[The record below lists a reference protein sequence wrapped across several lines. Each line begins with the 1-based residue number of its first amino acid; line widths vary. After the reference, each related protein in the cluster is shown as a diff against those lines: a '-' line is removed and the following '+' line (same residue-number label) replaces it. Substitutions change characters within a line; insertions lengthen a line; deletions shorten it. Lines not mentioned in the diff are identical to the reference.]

1 MKNLVAALSV
11 VLRKE
16 LVDGLRDRRSLISVL
31 APLALLPV
39 LLFVGMSQATE
50 AVERARQIT
59 VPVIGAAHASELTEW
74 LDQQAGIEIEQG
86 PDQPREAVRNGEV
99 DFVLVIPED
108 FAERFARSKT
118 AEVEIIVE
126 GMDRSLDRAVS
137 RVRNLVRGYGQGIA
151 DQRLIVRGISPE
163 VTRPVRVETLELATQ
178 QQRTARLINFMPLI
192 LVMGIFVGGL
202 QIAIDSTAG
211 ERERGSLEPLLV
223 IPVPRLSIIGGKW
236 LAATAFSLASAV
248 LTAALMGIG
257 LEYSPLQRLGLRL
270 ELDGGVM
277 ALIVAAI
284 VPLAFSVTAL
294 QMVVATLARSYKEAQ
309 SYVSF
314 LMLLPMLPLALT
326 MNSPIEDAS
335 WRLLVPVLAQQQLIQ
350 NAIGGEGVALVDFI
364 VTVVVAAVFAGAC
377 LWLTSDL
384 FRRERIVFG
393 R

>member
-50 AVERARQIT
+50 AVGRARQIT

-335 WRLLVPVLAQQQLIQ
+335 WRMLVPVLAQQQLIQ

>member
-31 APLALLPV
+31 APLALLP
-39 LLFVGMSQATE
+39 LMLFVAMNQASE
-50 AVERARQIT
+50 SVERARQIK
-59 VPVIGAAHASELTEW
+59 VPVIGAEHARELTEW
-74 LDQQAGIEIEQG
+74 LDQQAGIELEQG
-86 PDQPREAVRNGEV
+86 PDQPRESVRNGEV
-99 DFVLVIPED
+99 DLVLVIPED
-108 FAERFARSKT
+108 FGKRFAGSET
-118 AEVEIIVE
+118 AEVEIILE

-137 RVRNLVRGYGQGIA
+137 RVRDLIRTYGQGIA
-151 DQRLIVRGISPE
+151 DRRLVVRGISPE
-163 VTRPVRVETLELATQ
+163 VARPVRVETIELATQ

-202 QIAIDSTAG
+202 QVAIDSTAG

-270 ELDGGVM
+270 DLDGGVM
-277 ALIVAAI
+277 ALMVAAI

-326 MNSPIEDAS
+326 MNSPIEDAT

-350 NAIGGEGVALVDFI
+350 GAIGGEGVALVDFV
-364 VTVVVAAVFAGAC
+364 VTVLVAVAFAGVC

>member
-1 MKNLVAALSV
+1 MKNLVAALLV

-59 VPVIGAAHASELTEW
+59 VPVIGAEHASELTEW

-99 DFVLVIPED
+99 DFVLVIPKD
-108 FAERFARSKT
+108 FAERFAKSET
-118 AEVEIIVE
+118 AEVEIILE
-126 GMDRSLDRAVS
+126 GMDRGLDRAVG
-137 RVRNLVRGYGQGIA
+137 RVRDLIRGYSRGIA

-163 VTRPVRVETLELATQ
+163 VARPVRVETIELATQ
-178 QQRTARLINFMPLI
+178 QQRTAMLIGFMPLI

-277 ALIVAAI
+277 ALMVAAI

-326 MNSPIEDAS
+326 MNSPIEDAT

-350 NAIGGEGVALVDFI
+350 GAIGGEGVALVDFG
-364 VTVVVAAVFAGAC
+364 VTVLMAAAFAGVC

>member
-31 APLALLPV
+31 APLALLP
-39 LLFVGMSQATE
+39 LMLFVAMNQASE
-50 AVERARQIT
+50 SVERARQIK
-59 VPVIGAAHASELTEW
+59 VPVIGAEHARELTEW
-74 LDQQAGIEIEQG
+74 LDQQAGIELEQG
-86 PDQPREAVRNGEV
+86 PDQPREAVRNGDV

-108 FAERFARSKT
+108 FGKRFAGSET
-118 AEVEIIVE
+118 AEVEIILE

-137 RVRNLVRGYGQGIA
+137 RVRDLIRTYGQGIA
-151 DQRLIVRGISPE
+151 DRRLVVRGISPE
-163 VTRPVRVETLELATQ
+163 VARPVRVETIELATQ

-202 QIAIDSTAG
+202 QVAIDSTAG

-270 ELDGGVM
+270 DLDAGVM
-277 ALIVAAI
+277 ALMVAAI

-326 MNSPIEDAS
+326 MNSPIEDAT

-350 NAIGGEGVALVDFI
+350 GAIGGEGVALVDFV
-364 VTVVVAAVFAGAC
+364 VTVLVAVAFAGVC